1 MTLLAT
7 EPVVVALDEDVRAE
21 ALRLLMAAAKAS
33 SLRVTSAGLTGG
45 DDEGA
50 SIHTMRFF
58 FAGADVFVVVLA
70 VDLAV
75 DFAAVALDAGG
86 VFFSVE
92 VVAGGSVVSFA
103 AVVDASPAFSSDGD
117 FFVPFF
123 FVSGLVATSEDAGRE
138 ALSEGIVAAARE
150 DMA

>member
-1 MTLLAT
+1 MLAT
-7 EPVVVALDEDVRAE
+7 EPVVVALEEDVRAE

-33 SLRVTSAGLTGG
+33 SLLVTSPGLMGG

-50 SIHTMRFF
+50 SIHTIRFFF

-75 DFAAVALDAGG
+75 DFAADALDAGG
-86 VFFSVE
+86 VFFSV
-92 VVAGGSVVSFA
+92 VFVAGGSVISFS
-103 AVVDASPAFSSDGD
+103 AVTDASSAFGSGGD

-138 ALSEGIVAAARE
+138 ALSEGVVAAARE